1 MSDTCNSCG
10 APIRWSRTLKGSYMP
25 LDAEPNPDG
34 NVVLYDNGT
43 CRVLVDEWGHEGHRH
58 TSHFATCPNAMHHRR
73 RKAGA

>member
-43 CRVLVDEWGHEGHRH
+43 CRVLVDEWG
-58 TSHFATCPNAMHHRR
+58 
-73 RKAGA
+73 KAGA